1 MMLTR
6 AEHVNRDVVYANDVD
21 TGDVIE
27 LPSTCFVEPMNYDVC
42 SLETV
47 VETPLLHADACEFPF
62 SVGET
67 GTSRQASGGLT
78 LRSTLNI
85 SPELSNLVLRKKGF
99 VPPAAA
105 GGIQVVAATAP
116 IPSVPPS
123 AVEAWNYETGVPP
136 PYIPPPPPGP
146 PTRACR
152 LKSGPFLD
160 FPTTS
165 APIGTAP
172 VSHSL
177 LQRMLKNL
185 SQHSQYQM
193 TEQVL
198 FGAVCKVDGE
208 ERFVVVTALGS
219 IFISKLHVGTPR
231 TPIFPHHKQSVVF
244 FPPAREVLRDRQA
257 VTSCRLAVTSC
268 RLPSTKI
275 KRRLVLTLEG
285 RELRT
290 LRGSYDL
297 ESSASIVP
305 SIEFRV

>member
-6 AEHVNRDVVYANDVD
+6 AERVNRDVIYANDVD

-27 LPSTCFVEPMNYDVC
+27 LPSTCFVEPKNYDSC

-47 VETPLLHADACEFPF
+47 VETPLLHSDACEFPF

-67 GTSRQASGGLT
+67 GTSRRSSGGLT

-85 SPELSNLVLRKKGF
+85 SPELSNLVLRGKGF

-105 GGIQVVAATAP
+105 GSVQVVAGTAP
-116 IPSVPPS
+116 IPSFPPS
-123 AVEAWNYETGVPP
+123 AVAAWNYGSGVPP
-136 PYIPPPPPGP
+136 PYMPPSPGP

-152 LKSGPFLD
+152 LKSGPLLD
-160 FPTTS
+160 FPTWS
-165 APIGTAP
+165 SPVGTAP

-219 IFISKLHVGTPR
+219 IFICKLRVGAPR
-231 TPIFPHHKQSVVF
+231 TALFSHHKQSVVF
-244 FPPAREVLRDRQA
+244 FPVLLVNLPDRCFVQLA
-257 VTSCRLAVTSC
+257 GNKVLEDNLAVTSSH
-268 RLPSTKI
+268 STKI
-275 KRRLVLTLEG
+275 ERHLVLTVEG

-290 LRGSYDL
+290 LQGG
-297 ESSASIVP
+297 
-305 SIEFRV
+305 